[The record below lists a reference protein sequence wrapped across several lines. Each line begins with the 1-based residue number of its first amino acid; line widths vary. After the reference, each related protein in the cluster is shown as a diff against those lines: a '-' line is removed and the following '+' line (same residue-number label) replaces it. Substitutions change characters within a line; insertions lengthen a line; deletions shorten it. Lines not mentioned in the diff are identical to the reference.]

1 MKKLPL
7 FLSLLLLGFAVD
19 AQMKDL
25 MIRKGLAGLYIQ
37 HEVAP
42 KQSFFSIGRMYNVSP
57 HHIADYNKIDLKKGL
72 LIEQKLRI
80 PLTDTNFVQDGSGTP
95 LYYVT
100 DDKDHLPDLSV
111 KYNNVAI
118 EKLRAWNKI
127 ESGDVKPG
135 TKLLVG
141 FLKGGEFPTVTI
153 ETPVKTGDPVA
164 VSEEKKDE
172 KPAEVKPTEETK
184 TGDSK
189 TEEKNEEKPAIN
201 TEPVKNNEASK
212 PEPSGQGYFKSH
224 FDEQS
229 KIIPPSRNETVTS
242 GIFKTSSGWEDLKY
256 YLLIDKV
263 PPGTIIRVINPANN
277 KMIYAKV
284 LGEMSGIRQNEGL
297 NIRISNAAASAL
309 EITEEDKFIVKVN
322 Y

>member
-7 FLSLLLLGFAVD
+7 FLSLLLFCFAAH
-19 AQMKDL
+19 AQKKDL

-57 HHIADYNKIDLKKGL
+57 QHIAEYNKIDIKKGL

-127 ESGDVKPG
+127 QGEDVTPG

-153 ETPVKTGDPVA
+153 ETPVTPKDPVA
-164 VSEEKKDE
+164 VTEEKKPEE
-172 KPAEVKPTEETK
+172 KKPEEKPTEEIK

-189 TEEKNEEKPAIN
+189 TEEKNEEKPAVN
-201 TEPVKNNEASK
+201 TEPVKTVT
-212 PEPSGQGYFKSH
+212 PESNSNQGYFKSH
-224 FDEQS
+224 FEEQAR
-229 KIIPPSRNETVTS
+229 ILPPSKNETVTS

-263 PPGTIIRVINPANN
+263 PPGTIIRVINPVNN

-309 EITEEDKFIVKVN
+309 EITEQDKFIVKVN